1 MTSYVE
7 CRQKAQFKE
16 PRNMASFC
24 KVCLVLWN
32 RDGLVLKVTVAGLL
46 SEHNR
51 RWAFLY
57 RTMLDT
63 IAAMSCYRDECSL
76 RWPNHLSDR

>member
-1 MTSYVE
+1 MD
-7 CRQKAQFKE
+7 
-16 PRNMASFC
+16 
-24 KVCLVLWN
+24 

-57 RTMLDT
+57 RMMLDT
-63 IAAMSCYRDECSL
+63 IAAMSCYRDELLTAMAESPF
-76 RWPNHLSDR
+76 RQMIVTFEKEGNVGR